1 MRSSTTHRAIGVAS
15 RRIPGLRRL
24 PMLKLLALGEVMLLA
39 QQHLAK
45 LTPRERRRLVELIR
59 IGRGRRRNLSPGERD
74 ELSSL
79 IEKSQPRAFAATAA
93 QKLSPVPIPRPIV
106 KRLSH
111 K

>member
-1 MRSSTTHRAIGVAS
+1 MPSSTTNRAIGIAS

-24 PMLKLLALGEVMLLA
+24 PMLKLLALGEVLLLA

-45 LTPRERRRLVELIR
+45 LDQGERRRLVELVR
-59 IGRGRRRNLSPGERD
+59 TGRGRRQNLSLRERD

-79 IEKSQPRAFAATAA
+79 IDKAEPRKFAATAA
-93 QKLSPVPIPRPIV
+93 QKLSPVPIPGPIV
-106 KRLSH
+106 KRLAR